1 MCQQCKPLAKI
12 EFALDSTIEFYYNAT
27 NERRRIHMNYDKIII
42 ELMGRIQ
49 VLEEKVADLQSIV
62 EAWED
67 FPEKDKPKTTTGDIR
82 KHILDKITAAEMS
95 GEESITLRASD
106 IHRELKLKSRFP
118 MVCNAMRQCMKE
130 SDEILFE
137 TASGYSS
144 SLEIRYCCK

>member
-1 MCQQCKPLAKI
+1 
-12 EFALDSTIEFYYNAT
+12 
-27 NERRRIHMNYDKIII
+27 MNYDKIII

-49 VLEEKVADLQSIV
+49 DLEEQVAALQSIV
-62 EAWED
+62 ETLEGL
-67 FPEKDKPKTTTGDIR
+67 PEKDKPKTTTGDIR
-82 KHILDKITAAEMS
+82 SYILNKIAAAETS

-106 IHRELKLKSRFP
+106 IHREMKLKSRFP

-144 SLEIRYCCK
+144 SLEIKYYCR